1 MHGHGDRPHLC
12 FYAGCERGVPG
23 NGFPRRYNLFDHM
36 KRVHD
41 HKEDSASASGL
52 ASPDPD
58 AKKPAGHGRK
68 RKSPSSTA
76 SEPAAHR
83 LKISPQL
90 TPPAPAQQVAPLPYQ
105 EVLPMTAAAAAAAQ
119 GYSYALAQE
128 MAQPVQWPAHGH
140 GHGHLPVRNFD
151 YVQSPQQE
159 DAPVAMFD
167 RHFQGVRR
175 ESNES
180 RYG

>member
-1 MHGHGDRPHLC
+1 
-12 FYAGCERGVPG
+12 
-23 NGFPRRYNLFDHM
+23 
-36 KRVHD
+36 
-41 HKEDSASASGL
+41 
-52 ASPDPD
+52 
-58 AKKPAGHGRK
+58 
-68 RKSPSSTA
+68 
-76 SEPAAHR
+76 
-83 LKISPQL
+83 
-90 TPPAPAQQVAPLPYQ
+90 
-105 EVLPMTAAAAAAAQ
+105 MTAAAAAAAQ
-119 GYSYALAQE
+119 GYPYALAQE